1 MELYWM
7 EAILWMSGKRKDC
20 RTPAEL
26 RGSGSFLDWYI
37 SGFYYVG
44 ADNRRPIRELMT
56 HLYEVHGCRRFVFA
70 GGRKM
75 LSEILNVL
83 LRTANA

>member
-1 MELYWM
+1 MQNCEDPDL
-7 EAILWMSGKRKDC
+7 S
-20 RTPAEL
+20 
-26 RGSGSFLDWYI
+26 LDWYI

-44 ADNRRPIRELMT
+44 AADLFLPE
-56 HLYEVHGCRRFVFA
+56 A
-70 GGRKM
+70 RKM